1 MARWDTAYSPEGTI
15 TKENDVFAQVQFI
28 KENDQDRFAVIP
40 IDDYL
45 FLKELLNDEEKL
57 ANYLDYLHMQNVKA
71 TSNERLSLAE
81 VKQALALD

>member
-1 MARWDTAYSPEGTI
+1 MLD
-15 TKENDVFAQVQFI
+15 QVQFI
-28 KENDQDRFAVIP
+28 RENEQDRFAVIP

-57 ANYLDYLHMQNVKA
+57 ANYLDYLHMQRVKA
-71 TSNERLSLAE
+71 QSRERLSLAE